1 MGQKVACIIYVPQ
14 QRSVRASRLVLIRD
28 LACQVS

>member
-1 MGQKVACIIYVPQ
+1 MGQNVACIIYVPQ

-28 LACQVS
+28 LVK